1 MHRNVLM
8 WLSVMMAVLL
18 LTACGT
24 WASHTYVP
32 AGQWPSLA
40 GWPVRVLKTDFID
53 WKANSNEDLWP
64 CFSPDGSQILFSRRL
79 FSRRLGGKFELFLV
93 PVAGGQP
100 LFLTPFPL
108 TVSAT
113 RATWSMQGSL
123 IAFTG
128 TSSMG
133 DRIWTIKPDG
143 SSPRELH
150 SRGLSDQMLYPSW
163 FPNGEAIAAMD
174 AKDMVIKK
182 IDLVTGAVIPVTDR
196 KQVFMPKVSLDG
208 DTGKVSVSPDGKWI
222 AFEGQENAGKFLDRS
237 YDKRQKVSIW
247 LVNDSGLARTLES
260 NPGQGI
266 EPTWSPDGQRLAF
279 ASTRG
284 GTDGLYAIFL
294 INRDG
299 TGLTQI
305 TDQGLNAHYPAWSPD
320 GRQLAFSARPSE
332 WKDVRGIGIIDV
344 SNHRSETLK
353 R

>member
-1 MHRNVLM
+1 MLM
-8 WLSVMMAVLL
+8 RLSVMMAVLL
-18 LTACGT
+18 LTACGS

-32 AGQWPSLA
+32 ADQWPSLA
-40 GWPVRVLKTDFID
+40 GWPVRAVKTDFIVG
-53 WKANSNEDLWP
+53 KANSNEDLWP
-64 CFSPDGSQILFSRRL
+64 CFSPDSLQIL
-79 FSRRLGGKFELFLV
+79 FSRRLGGKFELLLV

-113 RATWSMQGSL
+113 RATWSMQSDL

-128 TSSMG
+128 TNSTLREN
-133 DRIWTIKPDG
+133 RIWTIKPDG
-143 SSPRELH
+143 SGPRELH

-163 FPNGEAIAAMD
+163 FPNGEDIAAMD

-182 IDLVTGAVIPVTDR
+182 VNLVTGVAIPVTDH
-196 KQVFMPKVSLDG
+196 KQVFIPRVSLDG
-208 DTGKVSVSPDGKWI
+208 STGMLSVSPDGKWI
-222 AFEGQENAGKFLDRS
+222 AFEGQESAGKFLDKS

-247 LVNDSGLARTLES
+247 LVDDNGVARPLES
-260 NPGQGI
+260 NPGQGM
-266 EPTWSPDGQRLAF
+266 EPTWSPDGKRLAF

-299 TGLTQI
+299 TGLIQI

-332 WKDVRGIGIIDV
+332 WKDLRGIGIIDV
-344 SNHRSETLK
+344 SNNR
-353 R
+353 

>member
-1 MHRNVLM
+1 MHRNLLM
-8 WLSVMMAVLL
+8 RLSVMMAVLL

-24 WASHTYVP
+24 SAFYTYAP

-40 GWPVRVLKTDFID
+40 GWPVRVLNTTFVDGKE
-53 WKANSNEDLWP
+53 NSNEDLWP
-64 CFSPDGSQILFSRRL
+64 CFSPDGLQILFSRRQ
-79 FSRRLGGKFELFLV
+79 GGKFELLLV

-100 LFLTPFPL
+100 QFLTPFPL

-113 RATWSMQGSL
+113 RATWSMQSNL

-128 TSSMG
+128 TNFMG
-133 DRIWTIKPDG
+133 DRIWTLKADG

-150 SRGLSDQMLYPSW
+150 LRGLSDQMRYPSW
-163 FPNGEAIAAMD
+163 FPNGEDIAAMD
-174 AKDMVIKK
+174 AKDMVLKK
-182 IDLVTGAVIPVTDR
+182 INLVTGVVIPVTDR
-196 KQVFMPKVSLDG
+196 KQVFMPRVSLDG
-208 DTGKVSVSPDGKWI
+208 DTGMVSVSPDGKWI
-222 AFEGQENAGKFLDRS
+222 AFEGQESAGKFLDKS

-247 LVNDSGLARTLES
+247 LVDDSGLARTLES

-266 EPTWSPDGQRLAF
+266 EPTWSPDGKRLAF

-305 TDQGLNAHYPAWSPD
+305 TDPSLNAHYPAWSPD
-320 GRQLAFSARPSE
+320 ARLLAFSARPSE

-344 SNHRSETLK
+344 SNDR
-353 R
+353 